1 MARETIGCIGM
12 GHMGRVLAANLVQA
26 GYGVVAHDAAGPG
39 GAPEGSTSVA
49 EVAEVARRVEV
60 IVLSLPD
67 GAASEN
73 VCGQIVRADDSR
85 VTLVIDTSTIGV
97 DAATTVCA
105 LLARA
110 GVGYVDAPV
119 SGGVAGARARTL
131 MVMHAGS
138 DRAVL
143 RAEPV
148 FAGLSD
154 RRRRVGDRPGMAQA
168 MKLANNFLS
177 AAALAAASEAIAYG
191 LSVGLDMAT
200 MLDVLDTSSGQSA
213 ATSDK
218 FQNHVLTG
226 SYSSGFSNSL
236 MAKDVR
242 LYLREA
248 GERGLSTALGQ
259 AAAEVWERFA
269 TSEPGMDFTRIYPFV
284 AGG

>member
-97 DAATTVCA
+97 GPRPPRCAPCLRTPVWATSMRRCRAASPAPAGPHAHGDACR
-105 LLARA
+105 L
-110 GVGYVDAPV
+110 
-119 SGGVAGARARTL
+119 
-131 MVMHAGS
+131 

-143 RAEPV
+143 RAEPGV
-148 FAGLSD
+148 
-154 RRRRVGDRPGMAQA
+154 RRTERP
-168 MKLANNFLS
+168 
-177 AAALAAASEAIAYG
+177 AAS
-191 LSVGLDMAT
+191 
-200 MLDVLDTSSGQSA
+200 
-213 ATSDK
+213 
-218 FQNHVLTG
+218 
-226 SYSSGFSNSL
+226 
-236 MAKDVR
+236 
-242 LYLREA
+242 
-248 GERGLSTALGQ
+248 
-259 AAAEVWERFA
+259 
-269 TSEPGMDFTRIYPFV
+269 
-284 AGG
+284 GG